1 MRLKSVIPPFVRLLQ
16 HRAWQGYTDLHKNA
30 VRYTERYTNSN
41 YTLVL
46 CKIQAFIGSF
56 WRTRKINARASRTAM
71 ESTPNEALPV
81 RDVVVATGKVPM
93 IEAVLGKKQ

>member
-1 MRLKSVIPPFVRLLQ
+1 
-16 HRAWQGYTDLHKNA
+16 
-30 VRYTERYTNSN
+30 
-41 YTLVL
+41 
-46 CKIQAFIGSF
+46 
-56 WRTRKINARASRTAM
+56 M